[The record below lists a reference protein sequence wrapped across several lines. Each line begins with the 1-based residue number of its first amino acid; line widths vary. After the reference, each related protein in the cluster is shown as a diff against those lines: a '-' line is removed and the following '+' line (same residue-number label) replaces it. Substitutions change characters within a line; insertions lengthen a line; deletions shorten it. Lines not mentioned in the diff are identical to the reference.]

1 MNKTLKEL
9 EEVFKECLE
18 LGYSTKE
25 DVKGVI
31 LQVFQNGAV
40 GLTYDLFGDKWI
52 NIQYEPRSGFEI
64 TSYGHLMPEQIIVA
78 KVIPIL
84 KEMLEVN
91 KVSTE
96 EKRVA
101 RIATLKAE
109 RDKIN
114 KELKSLSF
122 PIDGKEVEDA

>member
-9 EEVFKECLE
+9 EEIFKECLE
-18 LGYSTKE
+18 LGHSWRDKLK
-25 DVKGVI
+25 DVT
-31 LQVFQNGAV
+31 LQVFEGGTLEVSYNM
-40 GLTYDLFGDKWI
+40 FGDKWTYI
-52 NIQYEPRSGFEI
+52 GYHPRTGFEVHA
-64 TSYGHLMPEQIIVA
+64 YGHLMPEQIIVA

-114 KELKSLSF
+114 KELKSLSL
-122 PIDGKEVEDA
+122 PIDGKEVKP